1 LGVSGGRDQLGSP
14 PGAALESGLEGSRES
29 GPEDALVLAFAHRAG
44 LLLRQGKYAEAI
56 RDYEESIR
64 LGYIGAVNYYNGG
77 IAYYALGRLEEAL
90 ESYSRSLELEASEP
104 DALYNRG
111 LAYRDL
117 SRPSEAIADF
127 SAVLAAN
134 PRDASARFQRG
145 ICLLRVNRRREAL
158 ADLLV
163 YLELGEDSD
172 RLGQARRL
180 VGELGAGGTEGGAES
195 LRGGGSC

>member
-1 LGVSGGRDQLGSP
+1 MG
-14 PGAALESGLEGSRES
+14 
-29 GPEDALVLAFAHRAG
+29 H
-44 LLLRQGKYAEAI
+44 I
-56 RDYEESIR
+56 C
-64 LGYIGAVNYYNGG
+64 AVNYYNGG

-90 ESYSRSLELEASEP
+90 ESYSRSLELEASES

-111 LAYRDL
+111 LVYQDL

-134 PRDASARFQRG
+134 PGDASARFQRG
-145 ICLLRVNRRREAL
+145 ICLLRVNCRREAL
-158 ADLLV
+158 TDLLV

-180 VGELGAGGTEGGAES
+180 VRELGAEGAEGGAES
-195 LRGGGSC
+195 LRGGGSG